1 MNNKPIVS
9 YKMSVYQAK
18 SMLYEYYKNVVQGFV
33 SSGIYAVKRQ
43 QFVKK
48 LIKTYIIITLCFSPW
63 IYKGIVSGVNTSD
76 MAALVLSLVCV
87 ILPIIFLIYFFAYL
101 IIDKDFSNVIKSDC
115 LFNLLKTL
123 LKMDISKEKETITDD
138 EIKQSCLFE
147 KWNTRFTEDSFI
159 AISDIAKYKFS
170 ETDMVYKTGSGR
182 STYAKPIFDGLL
194 IKVENTKNLNS
205 AIQITTKTKESIMED
220 TQDYTKIS
228 FLGYSIGI
236 LILLGVLYGIVS
248 PILFKMPFFEDFV
261 ENTFIPL
268 WQTQKFYVIAIFT
281 VFVLII
287 SKIYRDWDVKRL
299 QEKQRL
305 RNSQKLKTGDSRI
318 DEDFDII
325 LSDNSSDVYKIVN
338 QDLAQLILNIKT
350 LFDAPKVQMKFY
362 GNSILLAIF
371 TNQDLFELGDLRHT
385 PLNPKVSNSFISQI
399 AGILMFMDYVET
411 LNK

>member
-1 MNNKPIVS
+1 
-9 YKMSVYQAK
+9 
-18 SMLYEYYKNVVQGFV
+18 
-33 SSGIYAVKRQ
+33 
-43 QFVKK
+43 
-48 LIKTYIIITLCFSPW
+48 
-63 IYKGIVSGVNTSD
+63 
-76 MAALVLSLVCV
+76 
-87 ILPIIFLIYFFAYL
+87 
-101 IIDKDFSNVIKSDC
+101 
-115 LFNLLKTL
+115 
-123 LKMDISKEKETITDD
+123 
-138 EIKQSCLFE
+138 
-147 KWNTRFTEDSFI
+147 
-159 AISDIAKYKFS
+159 
-170 ETDMVYKTGSGR
+170 MVYKTGSGR

-299 QEKQRL
+299 QKLQSLRL
-305 RNSQKLKTGDSRI
+305 SAKIQAGSSCI
-318 DEDFDII
+318 DDNFDVI
-325 LSDNSSDVYKIVN
+325 LSDNSPDAYKIIN

-362 GNSILLAIF
+362 GNSIMLAIF